1 MAKLNKEQ
9 YYRRAINAER
19 RNAKNEEI
27 AISNGMPEHWA
38 ELVTELCRVRH
49 EMHCNIDHLVWGNEC
64 GVRDF
69 GDFIVE
75 INFKLME
82 SGYRYIDSLPSGEE
96 DYIEIETIDLI
107 YETEDLPS
115 DDDEREE
122 YISAKY
128 EELYDQ
134 WEDVNKQIE
143 AYLLSIDKEYGTSW
157 CPSGI
162 QRML

>member
-19 RNAKNEEI
+19 RNANNEEI

-49 EMHCNIDHLVWGNEC
+49 EMHCNIDNLVKSSELDAMDI
-64 GVRDF
+64 RQS
-69 GDFIVE
+69 IVE
-75 INFKLME
+75 VNSELRE
-82 SGYRYIDSLPSGEE
+82 SGYDYIDSLPSSVG
-96 DYIEIETIDLI
+96 DYIEIESIDFI
-107 YETEDLPS
+107 EDTEDLPS

-134 WEDVNKQIE
+134 WEDVNEQIE